1 MTSRLATEDRIVGE
15 LRSADGAWLATAEL
29 ATRLDL
35 HPNGVRVHM
44 RRLLAR
50 GLVDREQE
58 RGATGR
64 PRDRWRLSARAIAE
78 ADRPH
83 VGWAMAR
90 SLAKAI
96 PPTAT
101 RLVEVEAAGAGL
113 GLELAR
119 GLGADAAE
127 DADHVHH
134 ALDAMGFEPAR
145 EEVAGGV
152 RYRLMSCPYA
162 DVVRENPAVVC
173 TLHKGIVRG
182 VLEHLRTGG
191 QVTRFE
197 PRDPAIAGCIVEVD
211 LP

>member
-1 MTSRLATEDRIVGE
+1 MTSQLATEDRIVEE

-29 ATRLDL
+29 AARLEL
-35 HPNGVRVHM
+35 HPNGVRIHV
-44 RRLLAR
+44 RRLAAR

-96 PPTAT
+96 PPTAG
-101 RLVEVEAAGAGL
+101 RLTEVESAGTDL
-113 GLELAR
+113 GVELAR
-119 GLGADAAE
+119 GLGADE
-127 DADHVHH
+127 FEGSDHVQH
-134 ALDAMGFEPAR
+134 ALEAMGFEPTR
-145 EEVAGGV
+145 EEIAGGV
-152 RYRLMSCPYA
+152 RYRLMFCPYA

-173 TLHKGIVRG
+173 TLHTGIIRG
-182 VLEHLRTGG
+182 ALEHLETGG
-191 QVTRFE
+191 EVTRFE
-197 PRDPAIAGCIVEVD
+197 PHDPAIAGCVVEVD